1 MLILRDPYKG
11 KIPKSD
17 VALKQ
22 QHRTA
27 EMTTND
33 TKMGWN
39 CENNMASSSIWEM
52 TGCEIQTRDVC
63 KPL

>member
-33 TKMGWN
+33 TKMG
-39 CENNMASSSIWEM
+39 
-52 TGCEIQTRDVC
+52 
-63 KPL
+63 